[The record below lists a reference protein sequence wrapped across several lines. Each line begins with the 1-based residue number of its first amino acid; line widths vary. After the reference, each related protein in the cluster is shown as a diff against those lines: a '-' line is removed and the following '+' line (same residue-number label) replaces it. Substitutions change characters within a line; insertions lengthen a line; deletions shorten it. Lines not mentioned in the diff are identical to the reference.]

1 MTGFA
6 DAAAFLRRGLDAETS
21 DIIASEH
28 TALLRDGADHL
39 ADDEL
44 LAVLLGLVMQGRDLA
59 DLPARAVARCGS
71 FACLLAASERE
82 LRAVGGLGT
91 HSVAAIR
98 LIHNAALRLTRA
110 GLLRRRVLD
119 DPARLANYLQVVLA
133 RERIEQ
139 FRILFLDADD
149 GLIADEAQA
158 SGTVNHTPVYPREV
172 VRRAVELDA
181 AALVL
186 VHNHPSG
193 DPSPS
198 PDDLDMTRQVED
210 AAATLGLVVRD
221 HIIVGNGRVLS
232 FREQGL
238 LAQT

>member
-6 DAAAFLRRGLDAETS
+6 DAGFLLRGLDAEAAPS
-21 DIIASEH
+21 GIPEAAACFLD
-28 TALLRDGADHL
+28 DGADHL

-44 LAVLLGLVMQGRDLA
+44 LALLLGLVMQGRDLA
-59 DLPARAVARCGS
+59 DLPSRAIAAFGS

-158 SGTVNHTPVYPREV
+158 RGTVNHTPVYPREV

-221 HIIVGNGRVLS
+221 HIIVGNGRTVS

-238 LAQT
+238 LNHT